1 MKAEIILSI
10 IFGGLYLIASVVSL
24 FTKEEDIIITSDSII
39 KK

>member
-1 MKAEIILSI
+1 MKAEIVLSI

-24 FTKEEDIIITSDSII
+24 FTKEEEIIITSDSII